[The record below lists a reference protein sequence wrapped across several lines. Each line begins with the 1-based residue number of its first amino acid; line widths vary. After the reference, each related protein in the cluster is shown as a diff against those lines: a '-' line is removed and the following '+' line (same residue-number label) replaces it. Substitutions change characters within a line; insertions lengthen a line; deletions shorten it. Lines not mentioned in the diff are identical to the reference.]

1 MPAGLNPESVVTAL
15 AQISPSRT
23 VEPETAP
30 LGELLTLARSRTGD
44 DRQRLL
50 LAITSLCDTNPPADE
65 ISEVLGE
72 VLLMLA
78 HQVERD
84 VRRILAER
92 LARADWAPRALV
104 NMLALDEIEIARPI
118 LSSSPTLQDDDL
130 IAILVQATIE
140 HQIEVAR
147 RPSLSGRVSDAI
159 IEKAEPA
166 TLTALASNR
175 TAEISPDGVR
185 RLVEHSRR
193 IAALRAPLTRH
204 PRLTDALAEQLY
216 QWVGTALRQAI
227 GARFQINEDDLNV
240 SVQQAVDKAFRNSP
254 ASVPITEN
262 TEFEES
268 ERRLIAK
275 LHAADQLRPSYLVR
289 AVREKRLN
297 LFVHGLAALG
307 NFSVAEIRGALRA
320 GSPEAIYYACAAV
333 GIDRSVFVAMINEI
347 RLINDG
353 APGTYGAQV
362 WLRGSISASSAARA
376 FRALAHDNS
385 PAGV

>member
-1 MPAGLNPESVVTAL
+1 MTVLVQLT
-15 AQISPSRT
+15 PSWPS
-23 VEPETAP
+23 EQEAAP
-30 LGELLTLARSRTGD
+30 LGELLALARSRTGD

-50 LAITSLCDTNPPADE
+50 LAITALCDANPPAEE

-78 HQVERD
+78 NQVERD

-92 LARADWAPRALV
+92 LARAEWAPHALI

-118 LSSSPTLQDDDL
+118 LSSSPLLQDEDL
-130 IAILVQATIE
+130 IVVLVQATIE

-147 RPSLSGRVSDAI
+147 RPSLSGRVADAI
-159 IEKAEPA
+159 IDRAEPA

-204 PRLTDALAEQLY
+204 PRLTAHLAAQLY

-227 GARFQINEDDLNV
+227 GARFQIDGDDLES
-240 SVQQAVDKAFRNSP
+240 SVQQAVDKAFRGSP
-254 ASVPITEN
+254 AAVAVPGSVDL
-262 TEFEES
+262 EES

-289 AVREKRLN
+289 AVRERRLN

-307 NFSVAEIRGALRA
+307 GFSVAEIRSAMNSA
-320 GSPEAIYYACAAV
+320 SPEAMYYACSAV
-333 GIDRSVFVAMINEI
+333 GIDRAVFVAMINEI
-347 RLINDG
+347 RQLNDG

-362 WLRGSISASSAARA
+362 WLRGSISTSSAARA
-376 FRALAHDNS
+376 FRALMRDS
-385 PAGV
+385 EPANV

>member
-1 MPAGLNPESVVTAL
+1 MTVL
-15 AQISPSRT
+15 AQLTPSSP
-23 VEPETAP
+23 PETNAAS
-30 LGELLTLARSRTGD
+30 LGELLVLARSRTGD

-50 LAITSLCDTNPPADE
+50 LAITALCNANPPADE

-84 VRRILAER
+84 VRRVLAER
-92 LARADWAPRALV
+92 LATADWAPRALV
-104 NMLALDEIEIARPI
+104 NMLALEEIEIARPI
-118 LSSSPTLQDDDL
+118 LASSPMLQDDDL
-130 IAILVQATIE
+130 IVVLVQATIE

-147 RPSLSGRVSDAI
+147 RPSLSGRVADVI
-159 IEKAEPA
+159 IDRAEPA
-166 TLTALASNR
+166 ILTALASNR

-216 QWVGTALRQAI
+216 EWVGTALRQAI
-227 GARFQINEDDLNV
+227 GARFQINDDDLTE
-240 SVQQAVDKAFRNSP
+240 SVQQAVDKAFRDSP
-254 ASVPITEN
+254 APIPSPHDA
-262 TEFEES
+262 EFEET

-275 LHAADQLRPSYLVR
+275 LLAADQLRPSYLVR

-307 NFSVAEIRGALRA
+307 GFSVSEIRGALNA
-320 GSPEAIYYACAAV
+320 GSPEAIYYACSTV
-333 GIDRSVFVAMINEI
+333 GIDRAVFVAMINEI
-347 RLINDG
+347 RLMNDG
-353 APGTYGAQV
+353 APGTSGAQV
-362 WLRGSISASSAARA
+362 WLRGSISATSAARA
-376 FRALAHDNS
+376 FRALMRDNE
-385 PAGV
+385 PATV

>member
-1 MPAGLNPESVVTAL
+1 VTVL
-15 AQISPSRT
+15 VQLTPSFPPGD
-23 VEPETAP
+23 EIAS
-30 LGELLTLARSRTGD
+30 LGELLSMARSRSGD

-50 LAITSLCDTNPPADE
+50 LAITALCDANPPAEE

-78 HQVERD
+78 QQVERD
-84 VRRILAER
+84 VRRTLAER
-92 LARADWAPRALV
+92 LAHADWAPHALI
-104 NMLALDEIEIARPI
+104 NMLALDQIQIARPI
-118 LSSSPTLQDDDL
+118 LASSPVLRDEDMIVVL
-130 IAILVQATIE
+130 LQATIE

-147 RPSLSGRVSDAI
+147 RPALSGRVADVI
-159 IEKAEPA
+159 IDRAEPA

-204 PRLTDALAEQLY
+204 PRLTDVLAEQLY

-227 GARFQINEDDLNV
+227 GARFQIDEEDLNV
-240 SVQQAVDKAFRNSP
+240 SVQEAVDKAFRDSP
-254 ASVPITEN
+254 TPAPVVESA
-262 TEFEES
+262 EFEES
-268 ERRLIAK
+268 ERRLVAK

-289 AVREKRLN
+289 AVRERRLN

-307 NFSVAEIRGALRA
+307 GFSVAEIRGALNA
-320 GSPEAIYYACAAV
+320 GSPEAIYYACSAV
-333 GIDRSVFVAMINEI
+333 GIDRAVFVAMINEI
-347 RLINDG
+347 RLMNGG

-362 WLRGSISASSAARA
+362 WLRGSMSAASSARA
-376 FRALAHDNS
+376 FRALVRDNS
-385 PAGV
+385 SSAV

>member
-1 MPAGLNPESVVTAL
+1 MTVL
-15 AQISPSRT
+15 AQLIPSST
-23 VEPETAP
+23 PGAGVAQ
-30 LGELLTLARSRTGD
+30 LGELLALARSRTGD

-50 LAITSLCDTNPPADE
+50 LAITSLCDTNPPAEE

-72 VLLMLA
+72 VLLLLA
-78 HQVERD
+78 RQVERD

-92 LARADWAPRALV
+92 MAGADWAPRALV
-104 NMLALDEIEIARPI
+104 NMLAFDEIEIARPV
-118 LSSSPTLQDDDL
+118 LASSPVLQDDDL

-147 RPSLSGRVSDAI
+147 RPSLSGRVADAI
-159 IEKAEPA
+159 IDHAEPA

-185 RLVEHSRR
+185 RLVDHSRR

-240 SVQQAVDKAFRNSP
+240 SVQQAVDKAFGGFP
-254 ASVPITEN
+254 TPVAVVEN
-262 TEFEES
+262 AEFEES

-275 LHAADQLRPSYLVR
+275 LQAADQLRPSYLVR

-307 NFSVAEIRGALRA
+307 GFSVAAIRGALNA
-320 GSPEAIYYACAAV
+320 GSPEAIYYACSAV
-333 GIDRSVFVAMINEI
+333 GIDRAVFVAMINEI

-362 WLRGSISASSAARA
+362 WLRGSISATSAARA
-376 FRALAHDNS
+376 FRALAHDGES
-385 PAGV
+385 ATV

>member
-1 MPAGLNPESVVTAL
+1 MTVLVQLTPSWSPEAETPPLGDLLAL
-15 AQISPSRT
+15 AH
-23 VEPETAP
+23 
-30 LGELLTLARSRTGD
+30 SRTGD

-50 LAITSLCDTNPPADE
+50 LAITALCDANPPAEE

-84 VRRILAER
+84 VRQILAER
-92 LARADWAPRALV
+92 LAKADWAPHTLI

-118 LSSSPTLQDDDL
+118 LSSSPMLQDEDL
-130 IAILVQATIE
+130 IVILVQATIE

-147 RPSLSGRVSDAI
+147 RPALSGRVADAI
-159 IEKAEPA
+159 IDRAEPA

-227 GARFQINEDDLNV
+227 GARFQIDAATLDC
-240 SVQQAVDKAFRNSP
+240 SVQQAVDKAFRDSP
-254 ASVPITEN
+254 APVAT
-262 TEFEES
+262 TDTAEFEET

-307 NFSVAEIRGALRA
+307 GFPVTEIRAALNS
-320 GSPEAIYYACAAV
+320 GSPEAIYYACSAV
-333 GIDRSVFVAMINEI
+333 GIDRAVFVAMINEI
-347 RLINDG
+347 RQINDG

-362 WLRGSISASSAARA
+362 WLRGSISATSAARA
-376 FRALAHDNS
+376 FRALMRDNE

>member
-1 MPAGLNPESVVTAL
+1 MTVLAQLIPSRNPEDGTTSLTDLL
-15 AQISPSRT
+15 A
-23 VEPETAP
+23 
-30 LGELLTLARSRTGD
+30 LARSRTGD
-44 DRQRLL
+44 DRKRLL
-50 LAITSLCDTNPPADE
+50 LAITTLCDANPPAEE

-84 VRRILAER
+84 VRQILAER
-92 LARADWAPRALV
+92 LANADWAPHALV

-118 LSSSPTLQDDDL
+118 LTSSLMLQDDDL
-130 IAILVQATIE
+130 IVILVQATIE

-147 RPSLSGRVSDAI
+147 RPSLSGRVADAI
-159 IEKAEPA
+159 IDRAEPA

-227 GARFQINEDDLNV
+227 GARFQINDDDLQS
-240 SVQQAVDKAFRNSP
+240 SVQQAVDKAFRDSP
-254 ASVPITEN
+254 SSGPVMESA
-262 TEFEES
+262 EFEES
-268 ERRLIAK
+268 ERRLVAK
-275 LHAADQLRPSYLVR
+275 LHAGDQLRPSYLVR

-297 LFVHGLAALG
+297 LFIHGLATLG
-307 NFSVAEIRGALRA
+307 GFTVSEVRGALNA
-320 GSPEAIYYACAAV
+320 ASPEAIYYACAAV
-333 GIDRSVFVAMINEI
+333 GIDRAVFVAMIHEI
-347 RLINDG
+347 RLMNDG

-362 WLRGSISASSAARA
+362 WLRGSISATSAARA
-376 FRALAHDNS
+376 FRALARDFDPS
-385 PAGV
+385 SV

>member
-1 MPAGLNPESVVTAL
+1 MSVLVQLTPAFPPEDH
-15 AQISPSRT
+15 I
-23 VEPETAP
+23 AP
-30 LGELLTLARSRTGD
+30 LGELLSMARSRSGD

-50 LAITSLCDTNPPADE
+50 LAITALCDANPPADE

-78 HQVERD
+78 QQVERD
-84 VRRILAER
+84 VRRTLAER
-92 LARADWAPRALV
+92 LAKADWAPHALI
-104 NMLALDEIEIARPI
+104 NMLALDEIDIARTI
-118 LSSSPTLQDDDL
+118 LASSPVLQDEDL
-130 IAILVQATIE
+130 IVVLLQATIE

-147 RPSLSGRVSDAI
+147 RTALSGRVADAI
-159 IEKAEPA
+159 IDRAEPA

-204 PRLTDALAEQLY
+204 PRLTDVLAEQLY

-240 SVQQAVDKAFRNSP
+240 SVQEAVDKAFRGSSTLAP
-254 ASVPITEN
+254 VVESE
-262 TEFEES
+262 EFEES

-275 LHAADQLRPSYLVR
+275 LRAADQLRPSYLVR

-307 NFSVAEIRGALRA
+307 GFSVAEVRGALNA
-320 GSPEAIYYACAAV
+320 GSAEAIYYACSAV
-333 GIDRSVFVAMINEI
+333 GIDRAVFVALITEI
-347 RLINDG
+347 RQQNEG
-353 APGTYGAQV
+353 TPGTYGAQV
-362 WLRGSISASSAARA
+362 WLRGSISAASSARA
-376 FRALAHDNS
+376 FRALMRDNELS
-385 PAGV
+385 AV

>member
-1 MPAGLNPESVVTAL
+1 MTVPVQLTPSWTPEAE
-15 AQISPSRT
+15 A
-23 VEPETAP
+23 AP
-30 LGELLTLARSRTGD
+30 LGELLAMARSRTGD

-50 LAITSLCDTNPPADE
+50 LAITSLCDANPPSEEVSE
-65 ISEVLGE
+65 ILGE

-92 LARADWAPRALV
+92 LAKADWAPHALI
-104 NMLALDEIEIARPI
+104 NMLALDDIEIARPI
-118 LSSSPTLQDDDL
+118 LTSSPMLQDDDL
-130 IAILVQATIE
+130 IVILVQATIE

-147 RPSLSGRVSDAI
+147 RPLLSGRVADTI
-159 IEKAEPA
+159 IDQAEPA

-204 PRLTDALAEQLY
+204 PRLTDVLAEQLY

-227 GARFQINEDDLNV
+227 GARFQIDDKDLNS
-240 SVQQAVDKAFRNSP
+240 SVQQAVDKAFRDSP
-254 ASVPITEN
+254 TQAVALAS

-289 AVREKRLN
+289 AIRERRLN

-307 NFSVAEIRGALRA
+307 GFSVAEIRGALNA
-320 GSPEAIYYACAAV
+320 GSPEAIYYACSAV
-333 GIDRSVFVAMINEI
+333 GIDRAVFVAMINEI
-347 RLINDG
+347 RQINNG

-362 WLRGSISASSAARA
+362 WLRGSISVTSAARA
-376 FRALAHDNS
+376 FRALAHDND
-385 PAGV
+385 PAPI

>member
-1 MPAGLNPESVVTAL
+1 MTVLVQLTPPWTPEA
-15 AQISPSRT
+15 
-23 VEPETAP
+23 ETAH
-30 LGELLTLARSRTGD
+30 LGDLLALARSRTGD

-50 LAITSLCDTNPPADE
+50 LAITTLCEANPPAE
-65 ISEVLGE
+65 ELSEVLGE

-92 LARADWAPRALV
+92 LAKADWAPHALV

-118 LSSSPTLQDDDL
+118 LASSPMLQDDDL
-130 IAILVQATIE
+130 IVVLVQATIE

-147 RPSLSGRVSDAI
+147 RPSLSGRVADTI
-159 IEKAEPA
+159 IDRAEPA

-227 GARFQINEDDLNV
+227 GARFQIDDSHLDT
-240 SVQQAVDKAFRNSP
+240 SVQQAVDKAFGDSP
-254 ASVPITEN
+254 LALASVES

-307 NFSVAEIRGALRA
+307 GFSVAEVRGALNA
-320 GSPEAIYYACAAV
+320 GSPEAIYYACSAV
-333 GIDRSVFVAMINEI
+333 GIDRAVFVAMINEI
-347 RLINDG
+347 RLLNDG

-362 WLRGSISASSAARA
+362 WLRGSISAASAARA
-376 FRALAHDNS
+376 FRALAHDN
-385 PAGV
+385 AVAKV

>member
-1 MPAGLNPESVVTAL
+1 VTVLVQLTPSSSPESEAT
-15 AQISPSRT
+15 S
-23 VEPETAP
+23 
-30 LGELLTLARSRTGD
+30 LGELLALARSRTGD

-50 LAITSLCDTNPPADE
+50 LAITALCDANPPAEE
-65 ISEVLGE
+65 ISDVLGE

-92 LARADWAPRALV
+92 LAKADWAPRALV
-104 NMLALDEIEIARPI
+104 NMLALDEIEIARPV
-118 LSSSPTLQDDDL
+118 LASSPMLQDDDL

-147 RPSLSGRVSDAI
+147 RPALSGRVADAI
-159 IEKAEPA
+159 IDRAEPA

-185 RLVEHSRR
+185 RLVEQSRR

-204 PRLTDALAEQLY
+204 PRLTDVLAEQLY

-240 SVQQAVDKAFRNSP
+240 SVQQAVDKAFRD
-254 ASVPITEN
+254 SVVPVVVAEN
-262 TEFEES
+262 DEFEES
-268 ERRLIAK
+268 ERRLIDK
-275 LHAADQLRPSYLVR
+275 LRAADQLRPSYLVR

-307 NFSVAEIRGALRA
+307 GFSVAEIRGALNA
-320 GSPEAIYYACAAV
+320 GSPEAIYYACSAV
-333 GIDRSVFVAMINEI
+333 GIDRAVFVAMINEI
-347 RLINDG
+347 RLLNDG

-362 WLRGSISASSAARA
+362 WLRGSISAASAARA
-376 FRALAHDNS
+376 FRALAHDGQ
-385 PAGV
+385 PATV